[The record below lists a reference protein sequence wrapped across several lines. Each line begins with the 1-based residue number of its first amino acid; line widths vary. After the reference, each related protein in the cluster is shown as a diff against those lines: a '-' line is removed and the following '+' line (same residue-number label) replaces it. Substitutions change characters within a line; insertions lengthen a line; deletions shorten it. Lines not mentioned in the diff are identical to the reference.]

1 MANDS
6 ASPERQRGPEF
17 DVAFR
22 AKLRDLLVWRRD
34 VRRFRPDALPPDS
47 ATFLI
52 EAARLA
58 PSVGLS
64 EPWRFVIVGS
74 EARRQAMRENF
85 RQANQAALTGYNG
98 ERAQLYASLK
108 LSGMDAA
115 PLQIAV
121 FIDAETDQGH
131 GLGRASMP
139 ETLSYSAVTAIHTM
153 WLVARA
159 EGIGVGWVSILDP
172 QQIPAA
178 LDTPASWRFV
188 AYLCI
193 GYPEA
198 EGGRPVLEDAG
209 WEHRRPTADFVIER

>member
-6 ASPERQRGPEF
+6 ASPERQRGPDF
-17 DVAFR
+17 DDAFR

-34 VRRFRPDALPPDS
+34 VRRFRPDALPPDTT
-47 ATFLI
+47 TFLI
-52 EAARLA
+52 EA
-58 PSVGLS
+58 
-64 EPWRFVIVGS
+64 WRFVIVES
-74 EARRQAMRENF
+74 DARRQAMRENF

-193 GYPEA
+193 GYPEV